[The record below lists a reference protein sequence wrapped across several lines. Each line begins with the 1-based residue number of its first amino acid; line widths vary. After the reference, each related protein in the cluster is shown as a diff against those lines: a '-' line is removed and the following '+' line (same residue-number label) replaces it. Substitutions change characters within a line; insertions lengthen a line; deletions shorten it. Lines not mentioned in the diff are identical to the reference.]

1 MESFRRDRCQGALLG
16 LWLAPAAARTL
27 SLSQPATA
35 DMAAAMALS
44 FAQIN
49 RFTASPSTFYTRPWP
64 KVLPYWLFSLP
75 VLLRYH
81 DSWQQ
86 RLQWVHRHLSNSL
99 SSPLSSLSGS
109 DSLTKAETKINSIAT
124 AQALLLGDLLQIAL
138 SQGSNASNLGSST
151 QGQRWQFWQ
160 NHFTHLADRA
170 HAYRLIPGQTLS
182 YQNLLTDL
190 NQALTETLT
199 EASTRTATD
208 QIWVQALAMA
218 LAQPQSYRLTTQLAA
233 DWGNSALVAPLMA
246 GALQGQAAL
255 PVLCQ
260 LRSAHLPLAS
270 HQQILDRATLIAA
283 ANRLVD
289 QWAGILPVASS
300 NSATDR
306 VRNPHTIMAK

>member
-27 SLSQPATA
+27 NISLSQPVAA
-35 DMAAAMALS
+35 DMVAAVALS

-49 RFTASPSTFYTRPWP
+49 HFTESPSTFHTRPWP
-64 KVLPYWLFSLP
+64 QGLPYWLFSLP

-99 SSPLSSLSGS
+99 SGLSRS
-109 DSLTKAETKINSIAT
+109 DSLTTAETKINSIAT
-124 AQALLLGDLLQIAL
+124 AQTLLLGDLLQIAL
-138 SQGSNASNLGSST
+138 SPGSSASNLGST
-151 QGQRWQFWQ
+151 AQGQRWQFWQ

-170 HAYRLIPGQTLS
+170 HAYSLISGQTLF
-182 YQNLLTDL
+182 YQRLLTDL
-190 NQALTETLT
+190 DQAFQAFQAFNPALAKTVAEV
-199 EASTRTATD
+199 SPQTAAD
-208 QIWVQALAMA
+208 QVWVQALAIA
-218 LAQPQSYRLTTQLAA
+218 LDQLQSYRLTTPLPAT
-233 DWGNSALVAPLMA
+233 WGYSALVAPLMA

-260 LRSAHLPLAS
+260 ICSAQPPLAAD
-270 HQQILDRATLIAA
+270 QQILNRSTVMAA

-289 QWAGILPVASS
+289 QWAGILPIAKQPQLS
-300 NSATDR
+300 N
-306 VRNPHTIMAK
+306 